1 MVGSFLLGR
10 EWKEDSKARLVIYNN
25 TGHSIRTACWL
36 VAVWHT
42 KEVTWT
48 QRCYDTS
55 RRGGKKNRSSL
66 LRLGCEISIS
76 CGKLY
81 TTTTTY
87 KCLLCFIIVIVRD
100 GVSSIP
106 SPPSSDE
113 RLVYFG
119 RVIVHPG
126 KQLAT

>member
-1 MVGSFLLGR
+1 MVRHMVGSFLLGR

-55 RRGGKKNRSSL
+55 RRGRKKKPFVAAPPGMRNLHLLWQTVHHHHHIQVPALLYYCDRS
-66 LRLGCEISIS
+66 GW
-76 CGKLY
+76 
-81 TTTTTY
+81 
-87 KCLLCFIIVIVRD
+87 
-100 GVSSIP
+100 GVVDSIP
-106 SPPSSDE
+106 TII
-113 RLVYFG
+113 R
-119 RVIVHPG
+119 
-126 KQLAT
+126 